1 MYAYIKGIVAEKSHN
16 ELVIEAGGVGYSLY
30 CSLNTMQDALPVG
43 EVMRVY
49 TYLSVSQDNI
59 TLFGFGTKEERDM
72 FLRLTGVSGIGPKT
86 AIGILG
92 GMSMRDLTLAIVMG
106 DTATLSRIPGI
117 GKKTAQRIA
126 LELKEQITTDEVE
139 GLSAGASGAAPVLK
153 QSDPVTEAMIAL
165 QSLGY
170 TQGEAM
176 QALSGVKDKSDQPD
190 ELVRLAL
197 RGMM

>member
-1 MYAYIKGIVAEKSHN
+1 MYAYIKGIVADKTHN
-16 ELVIEAGGVGYSLY
+16 ELVIEAGGVGYSLF
-30 CSLNTMQDALPVG
+30 CSLNTIQNAAAVG
-43 EVMRVY
+43 ETMRVY
-49 TYLSVSQDNI
+49 TYLNVTQDGV
-59 TLFGFGTKEERDM
+59 TLFGFGTKKEREM
-72 FLRLTGVSGIGPKT
+72 FLRLTGISGIGPRT
-86 AIGILG
+86 AISILG
-92 GMSMRDLTLAIVMG
+92 SISMRELTLAIVMG

-126 LELKEQITTDEVE
+126 LELKEQITSDEMEEFNMPVIE
-139 GLSAGASGAAPVLK
+139 SAAAPGAG
-153 QSDPVTEAMIAL
+153 DPVAEAVIAL

-176 QALSGVKDKSDQPD
+176 HALSKVKDKSDQPD

>member
-1 MYAYIKGIVAEKSHN
+1 MYAYINGVVADKGHN

-30 CSLNTMQDALPVG
+30 CSLNTVQNALSVG

-49 TYLSVSQDNI
+49 TYLNVTQDGV
-59 TLFGFGTKEERDM
+59 TLFGFGTKEERAM
-72 FLRLTGVSGIGPKT
+72 FLRLTSVSGIGPKT

-92 GMSMRDLTLAIVMG
+92 SMSMRDLTLAIVMG
-106 DTATLSRIPGI
+106 DTAALSRAPGI

-126 LELKEQITTDEVE
+126 LELKEQISDDEVE
-139 GLSAGASGAAPVLK
+139 GLSATGAKSAVPLR
-153 QSDPVTEAMIAL
+153 QDDPVTEAMIAL

-170 TQGEAM
+170 TAGEAM
-176 QALSGVKDKSDQPD
+176 QALSAVRDKSDQPD